1 MVSTGAPARARAAGE
16 GSHRSSR
23 AMARIR
29 SRVASETPG
38 RPLTARETAA
48 EVTPARRAMSALA
61 PVPTAEGRVRF
72 GVNYT
77 PRQGWFHCW
86 LDLDLDAV
94 GEDLSAIAEFGADHV
109 RLFHL
114 WPLLQ
119 PNRTLIRP
127 RALEDV
133 RAVVDV
139 AAGVGLD
146 AVVDVVQGHL
156 SSFDFLPSWLT
167 TWHRRNLFTDPE
179 VVEATAQPVR
189 EVGRSVADAPNLV
202 GLTLGNEVNQFSA
215 SNHPDPDAIT
225 VDDAERWTRSLLA
238 AARAGAPAGMHTV
251 ANYDAAWF
259 MDDHAFTPDQS
270 ARLGDATVVHSW
282 IFDGAGQRYGARSYE
297 VAHRGEYYLELARG
311 FSPVPQRPLW
321 LQEVGAPRS
330 LLEEADVPWFV
341 TSTVENALECPELW
355 GVTWWCSHDV
365 SRDLADFPPLEHTLG
380 LFDENGRLKGAG
392 SAFRD
397 AIAAT
402 RELPAPAPRG
412 RAIELAV
419 GPDPLLLR
427 SAAAPG
433 GSVFEA
439 WMEASKAGERPTI
452 QVVRQHGES
461 RAGDTRTGG
470 AAATRQPV

>member
-1 MVSTGAPARARAAGE
+1 
-16 GSHRSSR
+16 
-23 AMARIR
+23 
-29 SRVASETPG
+29 
-38 RPLTARETAA
+38 
-48 EVTPARRAMSALA
+48 MSALPSA
-61 PVPTAEGRVRF
+61 PTTVGPVRF

-77 PRQGWFHCW
+77 PRLGWFHSW

-94 GEDLSAIAEFGADHV
+94 GEDLAAIASLGADHV
-109 RLFHL
+109 RLFPL

-139 AAGVGLD
+139 AASAGLD

-156 SSFDFLPSWLT
+156 SSFDFVPSWLT
-167 TWHRRNLFTDPE
+167 SWHRRNMFTDPE
-179 VVEATAQPVR
+179 VVAATAALVR
-189 EVGRSVADAPNLV
+189 EVGRSVAGAPNLV

-215 SNHPDPDAIT
+215 SNHPDPDPLE
-225 VDDAERWTRSLLA
+225 VGQAEAWTRTLLA
-238 AARAGAPAGMHTV
+238 AAREGAPHGMHTV

-270 ARLGDATVVHSW
+270 ATHGDATVVHSW
-282 IFDGAGQRYGARSYE
+282 IFDGTGQRYGARSHE
-297 VAHRGEYYLELARG
+297 VAHRAEYYLELARA
-311 FSPVPQRPLW
+311 FSPAPERPLW

-330 LLEEADVPWFV
+330 ILEEADVPWFV
-341 TSTVENALECPELW
+341 TRTIGTALDCPGLW

-380 LFDENGRLKGAG
+380 LFDEAGRLKPAG

-397 AIAAT
+397 AIAAA
-402 RELPAPAPRG
+402 REAAPPLPRG
-412 RAIELAV
+412 RAIDLPV
-419 GPDPLLLR
+419 GPDPLLRR

-433 GSVFEA
+433 GSVFEE
-439 WMEASKAGERPTI
+439 WMAASRAGERPTVR
-452 QVVRQHGES
+452 VVRES
-461 RAGDTRTGG
+461 AELRAGDTRTGG
-470 AAATRQPV
+470 AAATRLPV